1 MAVKP
6 IVLPITYKSDPK
18 GLRAAE
24 KQLKGFANGIKNTV
38 AGATLAVAGIGAAS
52 VKAFADFDQAMTQ
65 SLAIMGDVSD
75 TLRNDMSD
83 AAREV
88 AKTTTFSAEQAAES
102 YYFLASAGLDAAA
115 SVQAMPKVAAFAQ
128 AGMFDMAL
136 ATDLLTDAQSALGLT
151 VDDTAANTEN
161 MVRVSDVL
169 VKANTLANAS
179 VQQFSEAL
187 TNKAGA
193 AMKSVG
199 MDIEEGVAVLAAFA
213 DQGVKGVDAGTKFSI
228 VLRDLQSKAIE
239 NADAFKRAGIEVFD
253 ASGELNNMG
262 DIIANVEDR
271 LGGMSDEQKKV
282 ELSTLGFTDK
292 SVSAL
297 LALMGTSEAI
307 KEYEQGLRDAGGTTE
322 EVANKQ
328 LESLKAQ
335 FDLLKSAVI
344 DVGISIGEE
353 LEPVFK
359 TLVEEISPVVGEI
372 GDALVPAFREVIV
385 FVQDIAKQLPALI
398 QAFIP
403 LLPVMTQ
410 IATLVFGII
419 AQLLP
424 SFVAILNV
432 LVPIIESWTNY
443 MSRNVETVTAVLVG
457 LGSLVVMIKSFN
469 AVVNLAKLA
478 MVAYNAVLA
487 MNPIGLIV
495 LAVAAL
501 TAGLVYFFSQTE
513 LGKEIWAGF
522 VSFFQAVV
530 SGMVIAWT
538 DLTQNFGEKWA
549 EFVAGIQAGWEAFL
563 GIFVAVGEGMAI
575 AFSSLGE
582 QLMAGFAAVGEFFT
596 GIWEAFAGFF
606 TEAWETAKEGF
617 MLGLEA
623 IGTFFKNMVNGW
635 IGLFEGFVNNIIGGV
650 NRMIDALNTISIK
663 VPKGVPKIGGI
674 TFGVNLPRVPSVNLP
689 RLAEGGI
696 VPATPGGIIAN
707 IGEGRYNE
715 AVIPLKPGMGL
726 GNTYNITVN
735 AGMGTSGSRVGE
747 EIIRH
752 IKQYE
757 RSSGPVFARA

>member
-65 SLAIMGDVSD
+65 SLAIMGNVSD
-75 TLRNDMSD
+75 VLRKDMSD

-262 DIIANVEDR
+262 DIIADVEER

-307 KEYEQGLRDAGGTTE
+307 KEYEAGLRDAGGTTE

-359 TLVEEISPVVGEI
+359 TLVEEISPVIGEI

-385 FVQDIAKQLPALI
+385 FVQDIAKQLPGLI

-457 LGSLVVMIKSFN
+457 LGSLVAIIKTFN

-495 LAVAAL
+495 IAVAAL

-522 VSFFQAVV
+522 VAFFQAVV

-538 DLTQNFGEKWA
+538 DLTQNFGDKWQEVVDFFSGA
-549 EFVAGIQAGWEAFL
+549 WQGFLEFFG
-563 GIFVAVGEGMAI
+563 AVGEGIAI
-575 AFSSLGE
+575 AFTSLGT
-582 QLMAGFAAVGEFFT
+582 QLMEGFGAVG
-596 GIWEAFAGFF
+596 IFF
-606 TEAWETAKEGF
+606 TEIWQAFQDFFITAWDTAKEAF
-617 MLGLEA
+617 MTGLTF
-623 IGTFFKNMVNGW
+623 IGDFFKGIINGW
-635 IGLFEGFVNNIIGGV
+635 IGLFESFVNGIIGGV

-663 VPKGVPKIGGI
+663 VPKDVPKIGGI
-674 TFGVNLPRVPSVNLP
+674 TFGVNIPRVPTVSLP
-689 RLAEGGI
+689 RLADGGI

-747 EIIRH
+747 EIIRY

-757 RSSGPVFARA
+757 RNSGPVFARA